1 MELVMIG
8 EAGEGGFSFFGD
20 QTERSNPPLS
30 SETLR
35 NIYRYAVPVPI
46 YVNRRNW
53 CATMVCKKLT
63 TRVPVRYSD
72 SLRPIFLEPML

>member
-35 NIYRYAVPVPI
+35 NIKNYALRVPI
-46 YVNRRNW
+46 FTNG
-53 CATMVCKKLT
+53 
-63 TRVPVRYSD
+63 
-72 SLRPIFLEPML
+72 